1 MDQQNL
7 RELRRVCPK
16 PELMGRIK
24 LAASYCTRH
33 EVTEVPDPY
42 YGQAA
47 DFEYVIDLAEDFSEN
62 IVQMIKRKAPL
73 I

>member
-1 MDQQNL
+1 
-7 RELRRVCPK
+7 
-16 PELMGRIK
+16 
-24 LAASYCTRH
+24 
-33 EVTEVPDPY
+33 VTEVPDPY